1 MLHFEDFMRAIENRS
16 ALWKKYFN
24 PRFPSLYPKEPQ
36 LKDSVFSADTFFESF
51 EDSETGEVLYRPVKS
66 I

>member
-1 MLHFEDFMRAIENRS
+1 MLHFEDFMRAIESGS

-24 PRFPSLYPKEPQ
+24 PRFPSLYSKEPE
-36 LKDSVFSADTFFESF
+36 LKDSGFCAHTFFESF
-51 EDSETGEVLYRPVKS
+51 EDPGTGEILYRHKKT